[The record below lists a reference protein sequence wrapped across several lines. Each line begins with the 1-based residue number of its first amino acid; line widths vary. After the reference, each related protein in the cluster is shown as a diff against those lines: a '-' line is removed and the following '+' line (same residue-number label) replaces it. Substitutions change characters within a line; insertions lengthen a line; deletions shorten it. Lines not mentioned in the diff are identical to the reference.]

1 MVRVVRVVLL
11 TCPSLLVHRP
21 LHRCK
26 VVLHAGIVGV
36 DLQSLL
42 IRVISAEK
50 VALSKEG
57 GPLAPP
63 ALGPVGLQLCGLL
76 GILEGVVPV
85 LLRGMCGR
93 SVAVEDV
100 VGWVDGNSLC
110 KLVTGVV
117 LSATGE
123 GLELREPAHLHGLV
137 KVLRGNGLV
146 AKSFEL
152 VRGRH
157 LGCAVEVLGGFG
169 VTEISN
175 GAILS
180 MGVFVEYFLLA
191 GERGTRS
198 QGWSLNSSATVVA
211 AQPMESFDVFRW
223 LSDVLIGAS

>member
-1 MVRVVRVVLL
+1 MVRIVLL

-26 VVLHAGIVGV
+26 VVLHTGIVGV

-123 GLELREPAHLHGLV
+123 GLDSGSRRTYMASSKFFAAMALLPRA
-137 KVLRGNGLV
+137 
-146 AKSFEL
+146 
-152 VRGRH
+152 
-157 LGCAVEVLGGFG
+157 
-169 VTEISN
+169 
-175 GAILS
+175 LS
-180 MGVFVEYFLLA
+180 
-191 GERGTRS
+191 
-198 QGWSLNSSATVVA
+198 SSAVDILGV
-211 AQPMESFDVFRW
+211 QLRFWED
-223 LSDVLIGAS
+223 LE